1 MTRDVDFAADLEKA
15 LNPAQLQAVMS
26 GDGPHRVVAGAGTGK
41 TRTLVYRVAW
51 LVSQGVAPESILL
64 LTFTRRAAQE
74 MLRRAS
80 TLLDDRCRRVGGG
93 TYHGFANQVLRRH
106 GERLEFH
113 PRFTIL
119 DRSDSVDLMGI
130 LRTEAGLD
138 RTGQRFPR
146 ASTLVDLFS
155 KHVNTQR
162 PVRDL
167 MESDLPRFLDHLDEV
182 VDLQGRFRRRK
193 KEQQVMDYDDLLV
206 HLRDLLVGHA
216 DVRQKLAQRYRYVL
230 VDEYQD
236 TNRLQAHI
244 SALLSTAHRNLMV
257 VGDDAQSIYGFRGA
271 SFRNILDFPKIF
283 SDCEDT
289 MLEQNYRSVQPIL
302 DLGNAVLRSATQKL
316 DKKLFSRLGGEEKPV
331 LLRAVDEVAQS
342 DYVCR
347 RVLELREEGVALG
360 DMAVLVRAAWHA
372 NALELELQNR
382 NIPFRKFG
390 GIRFVEAAHVKDL
403 IALLRL
409 AVNPTDDTSWF
420 RVLQF
425 FEGIGPKT
433 ARSIATHVIDRGG
446 DPRVLVQP
454 KLTAKRY
461 GPDLR
466 VLSEL
471 LTTVSDQDLDMSA
484 RLSAAAGQMEKWL
497 VERYDDAVLRAQDFE
512 VLQIVADRYQELERF
527 LADLA
532 IEPPDFSRG
541 RPTDDDEDEALTIST
556 VHSAKGLEWHTV
568 FVLNMNTGRFPG
580 YQALNE
586 EDDLDEERRLFYVAV
601 TRARRRLYV
610 LKPEELTTRSQGW
623 QVGELSPLLA
633 DLPDLKALVDERS
646 WSVED
651 AADGPGADGA
661 PTDDRE
667 QLQRIQD
674 YFSGG

>member
-1 MTRDVDFAADLEKA
+1 M
-15 LNPAQLQAVMS
+15 
-26 GDGPHRVVAGAGTGK
+26 
-41 TRTLVYRVAW
+41 
-51 LVSQGVAPESILL
+51 
-64 LTFTRRAAQE
+64 
-74 MLRRAS
+74 
-80 TLLDDRCRRVGGG
+80 
-93 TYHGFANQVLRRH
+93 
-106 GERLEFH
+106 
-113 PRFTIL
+113 
-119 DRSDSVDLMGI
+119 
-130 LRTEAGLD
+130 
-138 RTGQRFPR
+138 
-146 ASTLVDLFS
+146 
-155 KHVNTQR
+155 
-162 PVRDL
+162 
-167 MESDLPRFLDHLDEV
+167 
-182 VDLQGRFRRRK
+182 
-193 KEQQVMDYDDLLV
+193 
-206 HLRDLLVGHA
+206 
-216 DVRQKLAQRYRYVL
+216 
-230 VDEYQD
+230 
-236 TNRLQAHI
+236 
-244 SALLSTAHRNLMV
+244 
-257 VGDDAQSIYGFRGA
+257 
-271 SFRNILDFPKIF
+271 
-283 SDCEDT
+283 
-289 MLEQNYRSVQPIL
+289 
-302 DLGNAVLRSATQKL
+302 
-316 DKKLFSRLGGEEKPV
+316 
-331 LLRAVDEVAQS
+331 
-342 DYVCR
+342 
-347 RVLELREEGVALG
+347 
-360 DMAVLVRAAWHA
+360 
-372 NALELELQNR
+372 
-382 NIPFRKFG
+382 
-390 GIRFVEAAHVKDL
+390 
-403 IALLRL
+403 
-409 AVNPTDDTSWF
+409 NPTDDTSWF

>member
-1 MTRDVDFAADLEKA
+1 MSRDADFQRHVEGA
-15 LNPAQLQAVMS
+15 LNEAQFRAVTA

-51 LVSQGVAPESILL
+51 LVHRGIAPESILL

-74 MLRRAS
+74 MLRRAA

-106 GERLEFH
+106 GERLGFH
-113 PRFTIL
+113 NRFTIL
-119 DRSDSVDLMGI
+119 DRSDAVDLMGI
-130 LRTEAGLD
+130 LRSEAELD
-138 RTGQRFPR
+138 KTGERFPR
-146 ASTLVDLFS
+146 ASTLVDLLS

-162 PVRDL
+162 PVRQL
-167 MESDLPRFLDHLDEV
+167 MEEGLPQFLDHLDDV
-182 VDLQGRFRRRK
+182 IRLQGLYKRRK

-206 HLRDLLVGHA
+206 HLRDLLVEHA
-216 DVRQKLAQRYRYVL
+216 EVRQSLAQRYRHVL

-244 SALLSTAHRNLMV
+244 SALLSTAHRNIMV
-257 VGDDAQSIYGFRGA
+257 VGDDAQAIYGFRGA

-283 SDCEDT
+283 ADCHDT
-289 MLEQNYRSVQPIL
+289 VLEQNYRSVQPIL
-302 DLGNAVLRSATQKL
+302 DLGNAVLQSARQKL
-316 DKKLFSRLGGEEKPV
+316 DKRLFSHVEGSERPV

-342 DYVCR
+342 DFVSR
-347 RVLELREEGVALG
+347 RILELREEGVPLG
-360 DMAVLVRAAWHA
+360 SMAVLVRAAWHA

-382 NIPFRKFG
+382 NIPYRKFG

-403 IALLRL
+403 IAVLRL

-433 ARSIATHVIDRGG
+433 ARSITDHVIERGG

-454 KLTAKRY
+454 KLTAKKY
-461 GPDLR
+461 GKDLGA
-466 VLSEL
+466 LSEL
-471 LTTVSDQDLDMSA
+471 LASISDPDLA
-484 RLSAAAGQMEKWL
+484 LSACLTAAVERMEQWL
-497 VERYDDAVLRAQDFE
+497 PQRYDDAQLRAKDFE
-512 VLQIVADRYQELERF
+512 VLQIVGDRYGDLERF

-532 IEPPDFSRG
+532 IEPPDFSRS
-541 RPTDDDEDEALTIST
+541 RPTDDDEDEALTVST

-568 FVLNMNTGRFPG
+568 FVMNMNTGRFPA
-580 YQALNE
+580 YQALND

-601 TRARRRLYV
+601 TRAKRRLYL
-610 LKPEELTTRSQGW
+610 LKPEELTTRGQGW

-633 DLPDLKALVDERS
+633 DLRDLPRLVEERTWSPDQAEHLPDTGEAT
-646 WSVED
+646 
-651 AADGPGADGA
+651 A
-661 PTDDRE
+661 DDRE

-674 YFSGG
+674 YFSDG